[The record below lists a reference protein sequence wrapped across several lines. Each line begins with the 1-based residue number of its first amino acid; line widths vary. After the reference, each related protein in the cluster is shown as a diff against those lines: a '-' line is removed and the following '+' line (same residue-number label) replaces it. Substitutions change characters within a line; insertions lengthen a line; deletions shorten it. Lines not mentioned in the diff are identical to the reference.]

1 LSSILNPNNITRHA
15 SNTTLA
21 ATPLESSAKV
31 GLSGGVKAAI
41 GAVIGVFVL
50 ALVIGGLLFYRR
62 RKNSS
67 RGTEAR
73 ERGELNGEQ
82 SPQEMS
88 TVKNHREM
96 SSNPVGEVP
105 ELETE
110 ENAVEMLAD
119 VPKWK

>member
-1 LSSILNPNNITRHA
+1 
-15 SNTTLA
+15 
-21 ATPLESSAKV
+21 
-31 GLSGGVKAAI
+31 
-41 GAVIGVFVL
+41 
-50 ALVIGGLLFYRR
+50 
-62 RKNSS
+62 
-67 RGTEAR
+67 
-73 ERGELNGEQ
+73 
-82 SPQEMS
+82 MS